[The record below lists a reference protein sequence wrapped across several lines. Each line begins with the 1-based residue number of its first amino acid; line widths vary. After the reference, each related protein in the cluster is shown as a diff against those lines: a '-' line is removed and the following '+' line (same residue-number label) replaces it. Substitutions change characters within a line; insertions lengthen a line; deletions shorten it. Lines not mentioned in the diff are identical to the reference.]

1 MMRAR
6 ANTRFHDRVADVIRE
21 EGEEFECTKAR
32 FDEIVA
38 KFGHDALVPVSKP
51 EPKGKGR

>member
-1 MMRAR
+1 MRAR

-21 EGEEFECTKAR
+21 EGDEFECTKRR

-38 KFGHDALVPVSKP
+38 KLGADALSPVAKT
-51 EPKGKGR
+51 EKGTGE